1 MSLRYLMMGVSAL
14 CLAACGSEQTPPP
27 QTPTAQASPV
37 PAATET
43 ASRTADYNPDRNAYF
58 GDLHI
63 HTRNSFD
70 AFIFNVRVT
79 PDDAYR
85 YARGE
90 ALTHPAGFEIKLPG
104 PPLDFVAVTDH
115 AEYLGVLPAM
125 ADPDNPLSSRE
136 IASGLFSTD
145 QDVILSAFQRVSG
158 AVRSG
163 KSDPEIEDEA
173 TSLSV
178 WADTVAT
185 ADRHYD
191 PGTLTT
197 FAAYEYTSTFEGGNL
212 HRNVFFRGDAPS
224 RPFSTLDSTN
234 PEKLWDWLDA
244 QRADGIEG
252 LAVPHNSNVSNGEMF
267 EAETFDGAPLTA
279 AYAAQRMRNE
289 PLAEI
294 TQVKGTS
301 ETHPSLSPNDEWA
314 GFEQYEY
321 LIGSD
326 IRTKVSG
333 GFIREAYGT
342 GLEFEAREGFNP
354 YRFGLIAST
363 DTHVAGGSM
372 IEQSH
377 FSKVGIVDGSAEQRG
392 SVPPGG
398 AKSWEGV
405 ERDANA
411 EIWFSRWSAAG
422 LAGVWAEENTR
433 EAIYD
438 AMRRKE
444 TFGTSGPR
452 MRVRLFAST
461 AFDERLLEDP
471 EMVKKAYDQGVPMGG
486 HISGAGEGAPLFLAM
501 AMRDAASAP
510 LQRLQMIKVWLDG
523 PSGEAREQVY
533 DIACSEGAKPDAQT
547 HRCPD
552 NGASVNLDDCSVSA
566 DTGAA
571 NLRVAWRDPA
581 FAANERAVYYL
592 RVLENPTCRWST
604 WDALR
609 AGTEPHPDLP
619 LTIQERAWS
628 SPIWY
633 DPAPTAQ

>member
-1 MSLRYLMMGVSAL
+1 MRKYVWGTCMAAVLG
-14 CLAACGSEQTPPP
+14 ACGSPGEPP
-27 QTPTAQASPV
+27 ADVAASE
-37 PAATET
+37 PAAEMVGET
-43 ASRTADYNPDRNAYF
+43 PGQTDGYNVERNAYF

-63 HTRNSFD
+63 HTKNSFD

-85 YARGE
+85 YAKGE
-90 ALTHPAGFEIKLPG
+90 ALKHPSGFDIQLPG

-125 ADPDNPLSSRE
+125 ADPDNPLSERD
-136 IASGLFSTD
+136 IAQRLISD
-145 QDVILSAFQRVSG
+145 DPEVITAAFQEVSTAIRTG
-158 AVRSG
+158 RT
-163 KSDPEIEDEA
+163 DPNIVDEA
-173 TSLSV
+173 TSMSV
-178 WADTVAT
+178 WQDAIAA
-185 ADRHYD
+185 ADRHYA

-197 FAAYEYTSTFEGGNL
+197 FAAYEYTSTFQGGNL
-212 HRNVFFRGDAPS
+212 HRNVFFRGAAPE
-224 RPFSTLDSTN
+224 RLFSTLDSTN
-234 PEKLWDWLDA
+234 PEDLWDWLDL
-244 QRADGIEG
+244 QREAGIEG
-252 LAVPHNSNVSNGEMF
+252 FSVPHNSNVSNGEMF
-267 EAETFDGAPLTA
+267 EVETFDGSPLTA

-289 PLAEI
+289 PLVEI

-326 IRTKVSG
+326 VRTKVSG
-333 GFIREAYGT
+333 GFVREAYGN
-342 GLEFEAREGFNP
+342 GLKLEVTDGFNP
-354 YRFGLIAST
+354 FHFGLIAST

-372 IEQSH
+372 IEQTH
-377 FSKVGIVDGSAEQRG
+377 FSKAGLIDGSPEQRG

-398 AKSWEGV
+398 EARWEGV
-405 ERDANA
+405 ERDTNA

-452 MRVRLFAST
+452 IRVRLFAGLD
-461 AFDERLLEDP
+461 FDDAVIDDP
-471 EMVKKAYDQGVPMGG
+471 ALVSRAYADGVPMGADLMG
-486 HISGAGEGAPLFLAM
+486 DGRVPTFLAW
-501 AMRDAASAP
+501 ASRDPSSAL
-510 LQRLQMIKVWLDG
+510 LQRLQMVKVWLDG
-523 PSGEAREQVY
+523 DTGEPREAVY
-533 DIACSEGAKPDAQT
+533 DIQCSDGLQPDPATQ
-547 HRCPD
+547 RCPD
-552 NGASVNLDDCSVSA
+552 NEAGVNLEDCSVSA
-566 DTGAA
+566 DKGAA
-571 NLRVAWRDPA
+571 DLRVAWRDPD
-581 FAANERAVYYL
+581 FKGDERAVYYI

-604 WDALR
+604 WDAIR

-619 LTIQERAWS
+619 VTIQERAWS

-633 DPAPTAQ
+633 VPPQE

>member
-1 MSLRYLMMGVSAL
+1 MRFPVSILMSVSAL
-14 CLAACGSEQTPPP
+14 CLASCGGEPS
-27 QTPTAQASPV
+27 A
-37 PAATET
+37 PAPSDHSAP
-43 ASRTADYNPDRNAYF
+43 AKAAPDNRTAGYNPDRNAYF

-85 YARGE
+85 YAKGE
-90 ALTHPAGFEIKLPG
+90 GLTHPSGFEIKLPG
-104 PPLDFVAVTDH
+104 APLDFVAVTDH

-125 ADPDNPLSSRE
+125 ADPDNPLSKRQ
-136 IASGLFSTD
+136 IAAGLFSTD
-145 QDVILSAFQRVSG
+145 QADILAAFQRVSG

-163 KSDPEIEDEA
+163 NTDPEIVDEA

-178 WADTVAT
+178 WADTVAA

-197 FAAYEYTSTFEGGNL
+197 FAAYEYTSTFQGGNL
-212 HRNVFFRGDAPS
+212 HRNVFFRGEAPT
-224 RPFSTLDSTN
+224 RPFSTLDSVN
-234 PEKLWDWLDA
+234 PEKLWDWLDT
-244 QRADGIEG
+244 QREAGIEG

-289 PLAEI
+289 PLTEI
-294 TQVKGTS
+294 SQVKGTS

-326 IRTKVSG
+326 IRSKVSG
-333 GFIREAYGT
+333 GFVREAYGT
-342 GLEFEAREGFNP
+342 GLEFDARNGFNP
-354 YRFGLIAST
+354 YQFGLIAST

-372 IEQSH
+372 IEQTH
-377 FSKVGIVDGSAEQRG
+377 FSKVGIVDGSPEQRG
-392 SVPPGG
+392 SIPPGG
-398 AKSWEGV
+398 APNWEGV

-452 MRVRLFAST
+452 LRVRLFASP
-461 AFDERLLEDP
+461 AFGDGLLDDP
-471 EMVKKAYDQGVPMGG
+471 ALIRKAYEQGVPMGG
-486 HISGAGEGAPLFLAM
+486 HLSGTDEGSPPVFIAM

-523 PSGEAREQVY
+523 ASGQAREQVY
-533 DIACSEGAKPDAQT
+533 DIACSGGAQPDPET

-552 NGASVNLDDCSVSA
+552 NGARVNLEDCSVSA

-571 NLRVAWRDPA
+571 DFRVAWRDPA
-581 FAANERAVYYL
+581 FAADERAVYYL

-609 AGTEPHPDLP
+609 AGTAPHPDLP
-619 LTIQERAWS
+619 LTLQERAWS

-633 DPAPTAQ
+633 QPSPSAP